1 MLAGGVSVVIYTEAY
16 ISERMQATCPLIP
29 TNKNMKV
36 VEVFYFVEIK
46 DISTLNWCIK
56 KITWMQKI
64 KCFTLGEDPQTPRFI
79 CVEMEPTPLYICK
92 INPI

>member
-46 DISTLNWCIK
+46 DISTLN
-56 KITWMQKI
+56 
-64 KCFTLGEDPQTPRFI
+64 
-79 CVEMEPTPLYICK
+79 
-92 INPI
+92 